1 MSSLPPQRQGGGG
14 PGRGGAPG
22 AKMTPEKGAQEA
34 EKRLGKP
41 CFHMGQKVQG
51 VFACVACQFQI
62 RNRAGLPMCPDCGE
76 IIWAFMEDGPRPVPE
91 GEATPIAPQADAT
104 PDVTVQEGVSL
115 EPSAPE
121 VIVEEGVRLDL

>member
-1 MSSLPPQRQGGGG
+1 MSSLPPQRQGSGG
-14 PGRGGAPG
+14 PGAGP
-22 AKMTPEKGAQEA
+22 KMTPERGAQEA

-41 CFHMGQKVQG
+41 CFFVGQKVAG

-91 GEATPIAPQADAT
+91 GEPVPQAA
-104 PDVTVQEGVSL
+104 PAGPAPVVVEEGVSL
-115 EPSAPE
+115 EVSAPE
-121 VIVEEGVRLDL
+121 VVVQEGVRLDL